1 MKNND
6 DKYNHINKI
15 LKKYENELVDSS
27 DLLAGEEP
35 TLLFNVLISMF
46 GYLLKDDPN
55 ETISK
60 HGVEI
65 RKLVNHV
72 IKKIGP
78 SFLMV
83 PQVFED
89 RNELTGTNNYANKIE
104 IPDSPVIWASN
115 HAFKDD
121 TLASILAIERNAY
134 IIFGSLPQYYNTID
148 GLTAWLNGVI
158 MTNRKV
164 KNSKKAS
171 LEKAKKVVEYGA
183 DIMMFPEGV
192 WNKTSEKL
200 LLNFWPGIYRLSVE
214 NNMKVIPVVHYIRD
228 CTEKKTPNNIIHTVI
243 DDPIDLTT
251 MSEKNGLEYL
261 REVIGTW
268 NYLMLEKY
276 GKTTRKEEMKG
287 YTSSVEKW
295 EHELQERISTAGRYD
310 YQIETT
316 AEYIDFKQ
324 AELFDAY
331 NDIANIKNIN
341 ANNIQQVS
349 DAKQKVKQMRQS
361 NFQNR
366 F

>member
-1 MKNND
+1 MKPI
-6 DKYNHINKI
+6 DKYSFIDKI
-15 LKKYENELVDSS
+15 LKEYENELIDSS
-27 DLLAGEEP
+27 DLLAGEKP
-35 TLLFNVLISMF
+35 TLLFNVLISLF

-55 ETISK
+55 ETVSK
-60 HGVEI
+60 RGVEI
-65 RKLVNHV
+65 RKLVNHI

-89 RNELTGTNNYANKIE
+89 RNELTGTNNYASKIE

-134 IIFGSLPQYYNTID
+134 IIFGSLPQFYNTID

-164 KNSKKAS
+164 KSSKAAS

-200 LLNFWPGIYRLSVE
+200 LLNLWPGIYRISVE
-214 NNMKVIPVVHYIRD
+214 NNMKVVPVVHYIKD
-228 CTEKKTPNNIIHTVI
+228 CTEIKTPDNIIHTVI
-243 DDPIDLTT
+243 DDPIDLTG
-251 MSEKNGLEYL
+251 MSEKSGLEYL

-268 NYLMLEKY
+268 YYLMLEKY

-287 YTSSVEKW
+287 YVSSVEKW
-295 EHELQERISTAGRYD
+295 EHELNERINTAGRYD
-310 YQIETT
+310 YQIETS
-316 AEYIDFKQ
+316 AEYIDFNQ
-324 AELFDAY
+324 LELFNAY
-331 NDIANIKNIN
+331 NDIANIKNVN
-341 ANNIQQVS
+341 ANNVHQVLE
-349 DAKQKVKQMRQS
+349 AKKKVKQMKQS

>member
-1 MKNND
+1 MKMF
-6 DKYNHINKI
+6 DKYDMIDKI
-15 LKKYENELVDSS
+15 LEEYENELANES
-27 DLLAGEEP
+27 DLLADQDA
-35 TLLFNVLISMF
+35 TALFFILVKLF
-46 GYLLKDDPN
+46 GYLLKDDPDK
-55 ETISK
+55 TISK
-60 HGVEI
+60 NGVKI
-65 RKLVNHV
+65 RKIINYV

-89 RNELTGTNNYANKIE
+89 RNDLTGSNKYTKIE
-104 IPDSPVIWASN
+104 VPTSPTIWAAN

-134 IIFGSLPQYYNTID
+134 IIFGSLPQFYNTID

-164 KNSKKAS
+164 KNSKAAS
-171 LEKAKKVVEYGA
+171 LEKAKKAVEYGA

-200 LLNFWPGIYRLSVE
+200 LLNFWPGIYKIAVE
-214 NNMKVIPVVHYIRD
+214 NNMKVIPVVHYLKD
-228 CTEKKTPNNIIHTVI
+228 CSETKTPDNVIHTVV
-243 DDPIDLTT
+243 DDPIDLTK

-261 REVIGTW
+261 REVMGTW
-268 NYLMLEKY
+268 YYLILEKY
-276 GKTTRKEEMKG
+276 GKTTREEEMLG
-287 YTSSVEKW
+287 YSNSVKKW
-295 EHELQERISTAGRYD
+295 EHELNKRVETAARYD

-316 AEYIDFKQ
+316 ADYIDFNQ
-324 AELFDAY
+324 LELFNTW

-341 ANNIQQVS
+341 ANNIHQVIY
-349 DAKQKVKQMRQS
+349 AKTKVKQIQES